1 MTALEQKEPTFR
13 SRGILSARRFALL
26 ATTVA
31 GLGAAAV
38 VVPQTVDS
46 NFFATPAVAENL
58 SAEAKSMP
66 APAGFADVVAKVKP
80 AVVSVRV
87 KIDNRPQL
95 SSNSSPDSSLEHF
108 FRRFGMPFGMDEWS
122 MPDQRRGGSMP
133 DPWRQRRYTTG
144 QGSGFFISADGYA
157 VTNYHVVNGAKTV
170 EVATD
175 DGKTYDAKV
184 VGTDQRTDLALIKVD
199 GRSDFPFVKLSDT
212 PPRIGDWVL
221 AIGNPFGLS
230 STVTA
235 GIVSAR
241 GRDIGSSPYD
251 FIQIDAPVNR
261 GNSGGPTFDINGN
274 VVGVNAAIFSPSGG
288 NVGIAFA
295 VPAETVKE
303 VVAQLREHGSVTRG
317 WMGAQ
322 VQSITADVAES
333 LGLKKAE
340 GALIAEPQA
349 GSPASKAGIKA
360 GDVVLSIDGSPV
372 KDARDLARK
381 IADLAPGSTIK
392 LGIMRNGSEQTL
404 TLTLGE
410 MSAQRQARADAKD
423 GESDEPKIG
432 VTVAPAGSVVGSGD
446 KGVVVTSVDPNGLAA
461 EKGFRTGD
469 VILEVGGQA
478 VSSAEEVRKALA
490 DARSKDKGSV
500 LMRVK
505 SGETTKYV
513 AVPLAR
519 A

>member
-1 MTALEQKEPTFR
+1 MMNFEQKEPGFR
-13 SRGILSARRFALL
+13 ARGILSARRFALL

-46 NFFATPAVAENL
+46 NIFATPARAENL
-58 SAEAKSMP
+58 SGEAKMMP
-66 APAGFADVVAKVKP
+66 APAGFADIVAKVKP
-80 AVVSVRV
+80 AVISVRV
-87 KIDNRPQL
+87 KHDNRPKL
-95 SSNSSPDSSLEHF
+95 SSNFSPDSSLEHF
-108 FRRFGMPFGMDEWS
+108 FRQFGMPDGWS
-122 MPDQRRGGSMP
+122 MPDQPRR
-133 DPWRQRRYTTG
+133 RQFTTG

-157 VTNYHVVNGAKTV
+157 VTNYHVVDGAKSV

-175 DGKTYDAKV
+175 DGKTYEAKV
-184 VGTDQRTDLALIKVD
+184 IGSDQRTDLALIKVE
-199 GRSDFPFVKLSDT
+199 GRSDFPFVKLSDK

-261 GNSGGPTFDINGN
+261 GNSGGPTFDIDGN

-295 VPAETVKE
+295 VPAETVKN

-317 WMGAQ
+317 WIGVQ
-322 VQSITADVAES
+322 VQSITPDLADS
-333 LGLKKAE
+333 LGLKKPE

-349 GSPASKAGIKA
+349 DSPASKAGLKA
-360 GDVVLSIDGSPV
+360 GDVVLSIDASPI

-381 IADLAPGSTIK
+381 IAEMEPGATIK
-392 LGIMRNGSEQTL
+392 LAIMRKGSEQTL
-404 TLTLGE
+404 TVTLGE
-410 MSAQRQARADAKD
+410 MPAQRQARAGAED
-423 GESDEPKIG
+423 GEGNEPKIG
-432 VTVAPAGSVVGSGD
+432 LTVAPAGSVAGAGEQ
-446 KGVVVTSVDPNGLAA
+446 GVVVTSVDPSGPAA
-461 EKGFRTGD
+461 GKGFRTGD
-469 VILEVGGQA
+469 VILEVGGQV
-478 VSSAEEVRKALA
+478 VSTPDEVRKALA
-490 DARSKDKGSV
+490 DARSKEKGSV

-505 SGETTKYV
+505 SGETTKFV

>member
-1 MTALEQKEPTFR
+1 
-13 SRGILSARRFALL
+13 
-26 ATTVA
+26 
-31 GLGAAAV
+31 
-38 VVPQTVDS
+38 
-46 NFFATPAVAENL
+46 
-58 SAEAKSMP
+58 
-66 APAGFADVVAKVKP
+66 
-80 AVVSVRV
+80 
-87 KIDNRPQL
+87 
-95 SSNSSPDSSLEHF
+95 
-108 FRRFGMPFGMDEWS
+108 
-122 MPDQRRGGSMP
+122 MPDQRREESMP
-133 DPWRQRRYTTG
+133 DQWRQRRYTTG

-199 GRSDFPFVKLSDT
+199 GRSDFPFVKMSDT

-261 GNSGGPTFDINGN
+261 GNSGGPAFDINGN
-274 VVGVNAAIFSPSGG
+274 VIGVNAAIFSPSGG

-295 VPAETVKE
+295 VPAETVKD

-317 WMGAQ
+317 WIGAQ
-322 VQSITADVAES
+322 VQSITADLADS

-381 IADLAPGSTIK
+381 IADMAPGSTIK

-404 TLTLGE
+404 TLKLGE
-410 MSAQRQARADAKD
+410 MSAQREARADAKES
-423 GESDEPKIG
+423 GSDEPKIG
-432 VTVAPAGSVVGSGD
+432 LTVAPAGTVAGSGD
-446 KGVVVTSVDPNGLAA
+446 KGVVVTSVDPKGPAA
-461 EKGFRTGD
+461 DKGFRTGD

-478 VSSAEEVRKALA
+478 VSTPDEVRKALA
-490 DARSKDKGSV
+490 DARSKEKSSV

-505 SGETTKYV
+505 SGENTRYV
-513 AVPLAR
+513 AIPLAR

>member
-1 MTALEQKEPTFR
+1 
-13 SRGILSARRFALL
+13 
-26 ATTVA
+26 
-31 GLGAAAV
+31 
-38 VVPQTVDS
+38 
-46 NFFATPAVAENL
+46 
-58 SAEAKSMP
+58 
-66 APAGFADVVAKVKP
+66 
-80 AVVSVRV
+80 
-87 KIDNRPQL
+87 
-95 SSNSSPDSSLEHF
+95 
-108 FRRFGMPFGMDEWS
+108 
-122 MPDQRRGGSMP
+122 
-133 DPWRQRRYTTG
+133 
-144 QGSGFFISADGYA
+144 

-212 PPRIGDWVL
+212 QPRIGDWVL

-261 GNSGGPTFDINGN
+261 GNSGGPAFDINGN
-274 VVGVNAAIFSPSGG
+274 VIGVNAAIFSPSGG

-295 VPAETVKE
+295 VPAETVKN
-303 VVAQLREHGSVTRG
+303 VVEQLREHGSVTRG
-317 WMGAQ
+317 WMGVQ
-322 VQSITADVAES
+322 VQSITPDLADS

-360 GDVVLSIDGSPV
+360 GDVVLSIDGSAV

-381 IADLAPGSTIK
+381 IAEMKPGSAIK

-410 MSAQRQARADAKD
+410 MSAQREARADAKD
-423 GESDEPKIG
+423 SGSDEPKIG
-432 VTVAPAGSVVGSGD
+432 LTVAPAASVAGSGD
-446 KGVVVTSVDPNGLAA
+446 QGVVVTSIDPNGPAA
-461 EKGFRTGD
+461 EKGFQTGD
-469 VILEVGGQA
+469 VILEVAGKT
-478 VSSAEEVRKALA
+478 VSSPEEVRKALA
-490 DARSKDKGSV
+490 DARSKDKSSV

-505 SGETTKYV
+505 SGDSTKYV
-513 AVPLAR
+513 AVSLAR

>member
-1 MTALEQKEPTFR
+1 MTDFEQKEPTVR

-26 ATTVA
+26 ATTAA
-31 GLGAAAV
+31 GLGAAAMV
-38 VVPQTVDS
+38 LPQTIDTDI
-46 NFFATPAVAENL
+46 FATPALAQNL
-58 SAEAKSMP
+58 SAEAKSIP
-66 APAGFADVVAKVKP
+66 APTGFADVVAKVKP
-80 AVVSVRV
+80 AVISVRV
-87 KIDNRPQL
+87 KLETRPKL
-95 SSNSSPDSSLEHF
+95 SSNSSSDSSLEHF

-122 MPDQRRGGSMP
+122 MPEERRGWS
-133 DPWRQRRYTTG
+133 DQWRQRRYTTG

-184 VGTDQRTDLALIKVD
+184 VGTDQRTDLALIKID

-212 PPRIGDWVL
+212 QPRIGDWVL

-261 GNSGGPTFDINGN
+261 GNSGGPAFDINGK
-274 VVGVNAAIFSPSGG
+274 VIGVNAAIFSPSGG

-295 VPAETVKE
+295 VPAETVKN
-303 VVAQLREHGSVTRG
+303 VVEQLREHGSVTRG
-317 WMGAQ
+317 WMGVQ
-322 VQSITADVAES
+322 VQSITPDLADS

-360 GDVVLSIDGSPV
+360 GDVVLSIDGSAV

-381 IADLAPGSTIK
+381 IAEMKPGSAIK

-410 MSAQRQARADAKD
+410 MSAQREARADAKD
-423 GESDEPKIG
+423 SGSDEPKIG
-432 VTVAPAGSVVGSGD
+432 LTVAPAASVAGSGD
-446 KGVVVTSVDPNGLAA
+446 QGVVVTSIDPNGPAA
-461 EKGFRTGD
+461 EKGFQTGD
-469 VILEVGGQA
+469 VILEVAGKA
-478 VSSAEEVRKALA
+478 VSSPEEVRKALA
-490 DARSKDKGSV
+490 DARSKDKSSV

-505 SGETTKYV
+505 SGDSTKYV
-513 AVPLAR
+513 AVSLAR